1 MKRIAQIGIL
11 AAFSFAAAYASPLL
25 IPLSGGPVVSGA
37 PGSIVGWGYQIV
49 NDTGF
54 FLFIDNSAFC
64 GPGGDPQLTV
74 CDSPYNGVTN
84 FGPALGTYMDFIA
97 NNLTI
102 IAPNS
107 TATQDFDSASM
118 SGIGEYMINPA
129 AAPGAT
135 DPATPATQT
144 SNLFITF
151 QEYDGYPF
159 AGGSPG
165 FGRHRNQRSR
175 RSRSVDHARAGS
187 VAAHGLRATARLVDG
202 GPSDPDRRARPGS
215 FRVPDRCY

>member
-25 IPLSGGPVVSGA
+25 IPLSGGPVVSGR
-37 PGSIVGWGYQIV
+37 PGAIVGWGYQIV

-64 GPGGDPQLTV
+64 GPGGDPQLTG

-135 DPATPATQT
+135 DPANPASQT

-151 QEYDGYPF
+151 QEYDGDPF
-159 AGGSPG
+159 AGGTQVSGDIEISAPAEVEVSITPEPG
-165 FGRHRNQRSR
+165 AWLLMVCALLPLGGWRAV
-175 RSRSVDHARAGS
+175 RSRSVR
-187 VAAHGLRATARLVDG
+187 TAR
-202 GPSDPDRRARPGS
+202 
-215 FRVPDRCY
+215 